1 MKMLYTKKDYEDIV
15 RQFRRIWL
23 LILGIAAVCIA
34 VWIVLA
40 SNQDRETRIAWP
52 GYVASG
58 VCSAAI
64 VFIYGMFVSRVNAY
78 RKFLRDVDQGLER
91 EATGV
96 VTRIEE
102 TPAESSNLQ
111 YLNIH
116 LLPDDASDPTP
127 SERLLRYD
135 PMKLPVPFREGQR
148 VRLVLY
154 GNHIKGYELL

>member
-1 MKMLYTKKDYEDIV
+1 MDMLYTKKDYEDVV
-15 RQFRRIWL
+15 RQLRRIWL
-23 LILGIAAVCIA
+23 LILVIAAVCIA

-40 SNQDRETRIAWP
+40 CNQDKETRIAWP

-64 VFIYGMFVSRVNAY
+64 VFIYGLFGSRVNAY
-78 RKFLRDVDQGLER
+78 RRFLRDVDQGLER
-91 EATGV
+91 EASGV

-116 LLPDDASDPTP
+116 LMPDDTSDPTP

-135 PMKLPVPFREGQR
+135 PVKSPVPFKEGQR
-148 VRLVLY
+148 VRLVLF
-154 GNHIKGYELL
+154 GNYIKGYELL